1 MASSS
6 GGGKALSTDIG
17 FDPELYDSEELG
29 FRESLRQDLKIDLA
43 PYVEE
48 IEHGE
53 TEIWD
58 VIRILA
64 GKGYMGIIY
73 PPEVGGLGKSFM
85 EFMLACEELSALSLA
100 VDMSMTA
107 SSYGFGA
114 LAGNR
119 NPQKYLKPLVA
130 GEKIGA
136 FCYTEPEAGSDLG
149 RMKATAVKDGD
160 GYVINAEKR
169 FITNGS
175 IADYMLVYT
184 RNGAFVV
191 EADREGF
198 EVKKEYKLMGLH
210 GLHLGHLL
218 FNRVWVPQENAIFYV
233 EETAGN
239 KGKEHEEQRAPAMDM
254 FGLMLAPERSYLAAE
269 ALGVAR
275 AAFQAALKYSTERIQ
290 FKKPICEFE
299 AISFKLADM
308 VTAIKAMRLMVV
320 QTVRELQGNMF
331 KAAKRAA
338 MTKLFCVTQGFN
350 ICNEALQVL
359 GGIGYTADYPVERYL
374 RDIRLLGIGGGT
386 NEMMRYVIQR
396 DLYKEF
402 SEADLKQ

>member
-1 MASSS
+1 M
-6 GGGKALSTDIG
+6 ALSADIG
-17 FDPELYDSEELG
+17 FDHGLYGSEELA
-29 FRESLRQDLKIDLA
+29 FRESLIQDLKVELA

-48 IEHGE
+48 IESGE
-53 TEIWD
+53 TEVWD
-58 VIRILA
+58 VIRKLA
-64 GKGYMGIIY
+64 AKGYMGILY
-73 PPEVGGLGKSFM
+73 APESGGLGKSFM
-85 EFMLACEELSALSLA
+85 EFMLACEEFSALSLA

-119 NPQKYLKPLVA
+119 DAERYLKPLVK

-149 RMKATAVKDGD
+149 RMKATAVQDGD

-198 EVKKEYKLMGLH
+198 EVEREYKLMGLH

-218 FNRVWVPQENAIFYV
+218 FNQMWVPRENAIFYV
-233 EETAGN
+233 EEPTD
-239 KGKEHEEQRAPAMDM
+239 KQGKEGGEQRAPATDM
-254 FGLMLAPERSYLAAE
+254 FGLMLAPERSYIAAE

-275 AAFQAALKYSTERIQ
+275 AAFQAALSYSTQRVQ
-290 FKKPICEFE
+290 FKKPISEFE
-299 AISFKLADM
+299 GISFKLADM
-308 VTAIKAMRLMVV
+308 ATGITAMRLMVV
-320 QTVRELQGNMF
+320 QTVRELQGDMF

-338 MTKLFCVTQGFN
+338 MTKLFCVTEGFD

-359 GGIGYTADYPVERYL
+359 GGIGYTTDYPVERYL

-386 NEMMRYVIQR
+386 NEMMRFVIQR
-396 DLYKEF
+396 DLYKAF
-402 SEADLKQ
+402 REAGEGDGRHRA

>member
-1 MASSS
+1 
-6 GGGKALSTDIG
+6 LSADIG
-17 FDPELYDSEELG
+17 FDTELYSDEELE
-29 FRESLRQDLKIDLA
+29 FRESLRLGLKTGLL

-48 IEHGE
+48 IERGE

-58 VIRILA
+58 VIRGLA
-64 GKGYMGIIY
+64 KRGYMGILY
-73 PPEVGGLGKSFM
+73 PQEIGGLGKSFM
-85 EFMLACEELSALSLA
+85 EFMLACEELAALSLA

-119 NPQKYLKPLVA
+119 DPERFLKPLIR

-149 RMKATAVKDGD
+149 RMRATAVRDGD
-160 GYVINAEKR
+160 GYIINAEKR

-175 IADYMLVYT
+175 VADYMLVYT

-191 EADREGF
+191 EAEREGF
-198 EVKKEYKLMGLH
+198 EVEREYRLMGMH

-218 FNRVWVPQENAIFYV
+218 FNQVWVPQENAIFYV
-233 EETAGN
+233 EEAE
-239 KGKEHEEQRAPAMDM
+239 KKEHKKEEGQRAPAVDM
-254 FGLMLAPERSYLAAE
+254 FGLMLAPERAYIAAE
-269 ALGVAR
+269 ALGVSR
-275 AAFQAALKYSTERIQ
+275 SAFQAALKYSTERVQ

-308 VTAIKAMRLMVV
+308 ATAIRAMRLMVV
-320 QTVRELQGNMF
+320 QTVRELQDNLF

-338 MTKLFCVTQGFN
+338 MTKLFCVTQGFDV
-350 ICNEALQVL
+350 CNEALQVL
-359 GGIGYTADYPVERYL
+359 GGIGYTTDYPVERYV

-396 DLYKEF
+396 DLYKELR
-402 SEADLKQ
+402 ETD

>member
-1 MASSS
+1 MSA
-6 GGGKALSTDIG
+6 DIG
-17 FDPELYDSEELG
+17 FDPGLYNGEELE
-29 FRESLRQDLKIDLA
+29 FRESLRRDLKTELV

-48 IEHGE
+48 VEHGQ

-58 VIRILA
+58 VIRGLA
-64 GKGYMGIIY
+64 KKGYMGILY
-73 PPEVGGLGKSFM
+73 PLEVGGLGKGLM
-85 EFMLACEELSALSLA
+85 EFMLACEEFSALSLA

-119 NPQKYLKPLVA
+119 DPEKYLKPLVK

-149 RMKATAVKDGD
+149 RMRATAVKDGD
-160 GYVINAEKR
+160 GYIIDAEKR

-198 EVKKEYKLMGLH
+198 EVKKEYRLMGLH

-218 FNRVWVPQENAIFYV
+218 FNQVWVPQENAIFYV
-233 EETAGN
+233 EEAAERKEGESE
-239 KGKEHEEQRAPAMDM
+239 KGRAPAVDM
-254 FGLMLAPERSYLAAE
+254 FGLMLAPERVYIAAE
-269 ALGVAR
+269 AMGVAR
-275 AAFQAALKYSTERIQ
+275 AAFQTALKYSTERVQ

-299 AISFKLADM
+299 GISFKLADM
-308 VTAIKAMRLMVV
+308 ATAIRAMRLMVV
-320 QTVRELQGNMF
+320 HTVRELQSDMF
-331 KAAKRAA
+331 KAAKMAA
-338 MTKLFCVTQGFN
+338 MTKLFCVTQGFD

-359 GGIGYTADYPVERYL
+359 GGIGYTTDYPVERYV

-396 DLYKEF
+396 DLYKELR
-402 SEADLKQ
+402 EAE

>member
-1 MASSS
+1 MALP
-6 GGGKALSTDIG
+6 ADMG
-17 FDPELYDSEELG
+17 FDPELYSDEELA
-29 FRESLRQDLKIDLA
+29 FRDSLRQDLERELA

-48 IEHGE
+48 IESGE
-53 TEIWD
+53 TEIWE
-58 VIRILA
+58 VIRRLA
-64 GKGYMGIIY
+64 GKGYLGVLY
-73 PPEVGGLGKSFM
+73 PPHEGGLGKGFM
-85 EFMLACEELSALSLA
+85 EFVLACEEFSALSLA

-107 SSYGFGA
+107 SSYGFGT

-119 NPQKYLKPLVA
+119 DPEKYRKPLVR

-149 RMKATAVKDGD
+149 RMRATAVRDGD
-160 GYVINAEKR
+160 GYLINAEKR

-198 EVKKEYKLMGLH
+198 EVKKEYRLMGLH

-218 FNRVWVPQENAIFYV
+218 FNQVWVPQENAIFYV
-233 EETAGN
+233 EEAAD
-239 KGKEHEEQRAPAMDM
+239 KEGGERRAPATDM
-254 FGLMLAPERSYLAAE
+254 FGLMLAPERTYIAAE
-269 ALGVAR
+269 ALGVSR
-275 AAFQAALKYSTERIQ
+275 AAFQTALAYSTQRVQ
-290 FKKPICEFE
+290 FRKPISEFE
-299 AISFKLADM
+299 GISFKPADM
-308 VTAIKAMRLMVV
+308 ATALRAMRLMVV
-320 QTVRELQGNMF
+320 NTVRELQGNMF
-331 KAAKRAA
+331 RAAKRAA
-338 MTKLFCVTQGFN
+338 MTKLFCVTRGFD

-359 GGIGYTADYPVERYL
+359 GGIGYTTDYPVERYV

-396 DLYKEF
+396 DLYQEWR
-402 SEADLKQ
+402 ETAAGGGEG

>member
-1 MASSS
+1 MCV
-6 GGGKALSTDIG
+6 DIG
-17 FDPELYDSEELG
+17 FDPGLYNGGELE
-29 FRESLRQDLKIDLA
+29 FRDSLRRDLEVELA

-48 IEHGE
+48 VERGE
-53 TEIWD
+53 TEIWE
-58 VIRILA
+58 VIRKLA
-64 GKGYMGIIY
+64 AKGYAGILY

-85 EFMLACEELSALSLA
+85 EFMLACEEFAALSLA

-107 SSYGFGA
+107 STYGFGA

-119 NPQKYLKPLVA
+119 DPEKYLKPLVK

-149 RMKATAVKDGD
+149 RMRATAVRDGD

-175 IADYMLVYT
+175 VADYMLVYT

-198 EVKKEYKLMGLH
+198 EVKKEYGLMGLH
-210 GLHLGHLL
+210 GLHLGHLV
-218 FNRVWVPQENAIFYV
+218 FNRVWVPPENAVFYV
-233 EETAGN
+233 EEAAER
-239 KGKEHEEQRAPAMDM
+239 KEGEPERGRAPAVDM
-254 FGLMLAPERSYLAAE
+254 FGLMLAPERVYIAAE

-275 AAFQAALKYSTERIQ
+275 SAFQAALKYSTERVQ
-290 FKKPICEFE
+290 FKKPIREFE
-299 AISFKLADM
+299 AVSFKLADM
-308 VTAIKAMRLMVV
+308 ATAIRAMRLMLVH
-320 QTVRELQGNMF
+320 TTRELQADML
-331 KAAKRAA
+331 KAAKGAA
-338 MTKLFCVTQGFN
+338 MTKLFCVTQGFD

-359 GGIGYTADYPVERYL
+359 GGIGYTTDYPVERYV
-374 RDIRLLGIGGGT
+374 RDIRLLWIGGGT

-396 DLYKEF
+396 DLYE
-402 SEADLKQ
+402 ELGETR

>member
-1 MASSS
+1 M
-6 GGGKALSTDIG
+6 ALSAGIG
-17 FDPELYDSEELG
+17 FDPALYSSEELE
-29 FRESLRQDLKIDLA
+29 FRKSLRKDLETDLA
-43 PYVEE
+43 PHVEE
-48 IEHGE
+48 VEHGE

-58 VIRILA
+58 VIRKLA
-64 GKGYMGIIY
+64 KRGYMGILY
-73 PPEVGGLGKSFM
+73 PPEVGGLGKDFM
-85 EFMLACEELSALSLA
+85 EFMLACEEFSALSLA

-119 NPQKYLKPLVA
+119 DPEKYLKPLVA

-149 RMKATAVKDGD
+149 RMQATAVKDGD
-160 GYVINAEKR
+160 GYIINAEKR

-198 EVKKEYKLMGLH
+198 EVEKEYKLMGLH

-218 FNRVWVPQENAIFYV
+218 FNQVWVPQENAIFYV
-233 EETAGN
+233 EETAGKKEKEQE
-239 KGKEHEEQRAPAMDM
+239 KGRAPAVDM
-254 FGLMLAPERSYLAAE
+254 FGLMLAPERVYIAAE

-275 AAFQAALKYSTERIQ
+275 AAFRTSLEYSTQRVQ

-308 VTAIKAMRLMVV
+308 ATAIRAMRLMVV
-320 QTVRELQGNMF
+320 QTVRELQSDMF

-338 MTKLFCVTQGFN
+338 MTKLFCVTQGFG

-359 GGIGYTADYPVERYL
+359 GGIGYTTDYPVERYV

-396 DLYKEF
+396 DLYKELR
-402 SEADLKQ
+402 EAE

>member
-1 MASSS
+1 MP
-6 GGGKALSTDIG
+6 ALIG
-17 FDPELYDSEELG
+17 FDPELYSDGELE
-29 FRESLRQDLKIDLA
+29 FRESLRRDLETDLL
-43 PYVEE
+43 PHVEE
-48 IEHGE
+48 VERGD

-58 VIRILA
+58 VIRGLA
-64 GKGYMGIIY
+64 GKGYMGILY
-73 PPEVGGLGKSFM
+73 PQEVGGLGKSFM

-119 NPQKYLKPLVA
+119 DTERYLKPLIK

-149 RMKATAVKDGD
+149 RMRATAVKDGD
-160 GYVINAEKR
+160 GYIINAEKR

-198 EVKKEYKLMGLH
+198 EVEREYKLMGLH

-218 FNRVWVPQENAIFYV
+218 FKQVWVPQENAIFYV
-233 EETAGN
+233 EES
-239 KGKEHEEQRAPAMDM
+239 GKKEDKEVEGERAPAVDM
-254 FGLMLAPERSYLAAE
+254 FGLMLAPERAYIAAE
-269 ALGVAR
+269 ALGVSR
-275 AAFQAALKYSTERIQ
+275 AAFQAALKYSRERVQ

-308 VTAIKAMRLMVV
+308 ATAIRAMRLMVV
-320 QTVRELQGNMF
+320 QTVRELQDNLF

-338 MTKLFCVTQGFN
+338 MTKLFCVTQGFD

-359 GGIGYTADYPVERYL
+359 GGIGYTTDYPVERYV

-396 DLYKEF
+396 DLYKELR
-402 SEADLKQ
+402 EAD

>member
-1 MASSS
+1 MSA
-6 GGGKALSTDIG
+6 DIG
-17 FDPELYDSEELG
+17 FDNELYSSEELG
-29 FRESLRQDLKIDLA
+29 FRESLRQDLKVELA
-43 PYVEE
+43 PYVEK

-53 TEIWD
+53 TEVWD
-58 VIRILA
+58 VIRKLA
-64 GKGYMGIIY
+64 GKGYTGILY
-73 PPEVGGLGKSFM
+73 PPESGGLGKSFM

-119 NPQKYLKPLVA
+119 NPEKYLKPLVK

-233 EETAGN
+233 EETADN
-239 KGKEHEEQRAPAMDM
+239 KGKEDEEQRAPATDM
-254 FGLMLAPERSYLAAE
+254 FGLMLAPERSYIAAE

-308 VTAIKAMRLMVV
+308 ATGIMAMRLMVV

-359 GGIGYTADYPVERYL
+359 GGIGYTTEYPVERYL

-402 SEADLKQ
+402 REAEEGSGESQA

>member
-1 MASSS
+1 M
-6 GGGKALSTDIG
+6 STSIG
-17 FDPELYDSEELG
+17 FDPALYSGEELE
-29 FRESLRQDLKIDLA
+29 FRKSLRQDLETDLA
-43 PYVEE
+43 PYVEK

-58 VIRILA
+58 VIRKLA
-64 GKGYMGIIY
+64 KKGYLGILY
-73 PPEVGGLGKSFM
+73 SPEVGGLGKDFM
-85 EFMLACEELSALSLA
+85 EFMLACEEFSALSLA

-119 NPQKYLKPLVA
+119 NPDKYLKPLVD

-149 RMKATAVKDGD
+149 RMQATAVKDGD
-160 GYVINAEKR
+160 GYIINAEKR

-198 EVKKEYKLMGLH
+198 EVEKEYKLMGMH
-210 GLHLGHLL
+210 GLHLGHLV
-218 FNRVWVPQENAIFYV
+218 FNQVWVPQENAIFYV
-233 EETAGN
+233 EEAAEKKEGAPE
-239 KGKEHEEQRAPAMDM
+239 KGRAPAVDM
-254 FGLMLAPERSYLAAE
+254 FGLMLAPERVYIAAE
-269 ALGVAR
+269 AMGVAR
-275 AAFQAALKYSTERIQ
+275 AAFQTSLKYSTQRVQ

-308 VTAIKAMRLMVV
+308 ATAIRAMRLMVV
-320 QTVRELQGNMF
+320 QTVRELQSDMF
-331 KAAKRAA
+331 KAAKWAA

-359 GGIGYTADYPVERYL
+359 GGIGYTTDYPVERYV

-402 SEADLKQ
+402 REAE